1 MPDSPLLDFDAL
13 LKPIPGA
20 SPAGSSEVYL
30 TLRSQLEEMRKED
43 RPEDYPP
50 GDFARPETA
59 KYADWDGILTLTRDT
74 LLHTAKDL
82 RLAGYLTEA
91 LVKKHGYAG
100 LRDGLRLVRGLV
112 ETCWDYL
119 LPAVEDGDASGRL
132 QPLENMLDSPVR
144 GLRLPTAVRGVVLV
158 KGGGRELSYLDWD
171 RSQNTQLATDD
182 VRKTLTE
189 TFEKATGAAKHEEC
203 IAAEAALGEDL
214 QELKLLRKALEARA
228 GDAAP
233 GLTELGGAVE
243 DCRRLLTGYVL
254 PRIAPPARP
263 GADAETDKQEGQAS
277 GAAGASRSAATL
289 ASRAEAY
296 QRLAEVAALLK
307 QLEPHS
313 PIPYLLERAV
323 VLGRLPFPQ
332 MIKELVRDGAVLG
345 VLGREL
351 GLPNLA
357 EGQQ

>member
-59 KYADWDGILTLTRDT
+59 KYADWDGIVTLTRDT

-91 LVKKHGYAG
+91 LVKKHGYVG
-100 LRDGLRLVRGLV
+100 LRDGLRLVRELV

-132 QPLENMLDSPVR
+132 KPLENMLDSPDR
-144 GLRLPTAVRGVVLV
+144 GLRLPTAVRGIYLV
-158 KGGGRELSYLDWD
+158 KGGKLKLSYLDWD
-171 RSQNTQLATDD
+171 RSQNPKLATED
-182 VRKTLTE
+182 VRKTLAAD
-189 TFEKATGAAKHEEC
+189 FEKAAGAAQYEEC
-203 IAAEAALGEDL
+203 VAAAAALGEGL
-214 QELKLLRKALEARA
+214 QELKLLRKALETRA
-228 GDAAP
+228 SDAAP

-254 PRIAPPARP
+254 PKIAPAARP
-263 GADAETDKQEGQAS
+263 GADAETDKQDGQAS
-277 GAAGASRSAATL
+277 AGAGASRPAAST
-289 ASRAEAY
+289 SRAEAY

-357 EGQQ
+357 EGQ